1 MTTPTRQLNISISE
15 DKIAKLIQQGVL
27 CAADFKCLDSD
38 TKKAVWQL
46 CLWSCEKRIHCD
58 KQCQDHCK
66 NQCAI
71 AESPDVQSPNVQ
83 KIDVLSSDVQSSEL
97 ILMSQTVT

>member
-1 MTTPTRQLNISISE
+1 MDSPTRQLNISISE
-15 DKIAKLIQQGVL
+15 AKIAQLIQQGLL

-58 KQCQDHCK
+58 KNCKEQC
-66 NQCAI
+66 NSQCRG
-71 AESPDVQSPNVQ
+71 V
-83 KIDVLSSDVQSSEL
+83 IDVVNWS
-97 ILMSQTVT
+97 